1 MNISRF
7 FGSTSR
13 EAMRQV
19 RIALGPDALIV
30 SNRRVNGGVEILAT
44 DATSVPESAIRDTP
58 AVAPQASAAAPNQAA
73 GIRQEMSPASGADNV
88 MGAIGALR
96 GALEGRMDDLVWSHQ
111 MRRSPVAVNLFQS
124 LLAQGFSTALLRAML
139 KRLPENLNA
148 RAALQWARAELEA
161 HLPVLRSEDALWQPG
176 LALALVGPT
185 GVGKTTTLAKL
196 AARAVRRFGP
206 DRVVLLTTDTYRIG
220 AHEQLKI
227 YGDLMRVP
235 VHIVQDVQQLRS
247 LVLGVRPDQ
256 LILIDN
262 VGISQRD
269 RYVRE
274 QAALLAGAGR
284 RVQRLLVLN
293 AASQGDTLDEVAR
306 SYTQDGG
313 TPLSGCIIS
322 KVDEAI
328 KLGAPLDT
336 AIRFKLPIHYVSTGQ
351 KVPEDLRFMSAAELV
366 DSALQVRESQRPLY
380 APTQGDLAALLQSGG
395 SSIQEQEQEQ
405 ERRAR
410 VLPRLLAAASAGGP
424 VSVEQARRAAAVLDE
439 RLACAEAYDFWRDL
453 HATDEQAGQADVSQR
468 GGALM
473 RAARQEMADEDTKRL
488 LVIHAEHTPPGSQEQ
503 LSLSYLFSPHG
514 QALSVP
520 YYQRQSPAD
529 WSDARGVRTLQ
540 RPSPAQALNQAM
552 EVLNSQAEPLSLL
565 HIFEGGSPTMWR
577 QWADMPADW
586 LALIPG
592 ATSLWHK
599 DGQTSP
605 NALSKQLVFHA
616 ISDLPARLHMQSL
629 GRMKLGEIALWYAH
643 TRVHL
648 RQRNGPSIPFELV
661 LLRTV
666 RRHDGKVLKTR
677 FALVHM
683 REGVEPIAPASLACY
698 MMLRAEAQEMA
709 RLLAPVLQ
717 VLPAAESVAQDEV
730 RLLAAGQMSL
740 AAWDLL
746 QAPENLG
753 VRQLAG
759 RLLGKSALTAPQSV
773 DALVKMLVLKEAM
786 A

>member
-44 DATSVPESAIRDTP
+44 DATSVPESAIRDAAVPP
-58 AVAPQASAAAPNQAA
+58 AAPMPNQAA
-73 GIRQEMSPASGADNV
+73 GMRQEMTPPPGPDNV

-139 KRLPENLNA
+139 KRLPDSLGA
-148 RAALQWARAELEA
+148 RAALQWVRTELET

-206 DRVVLLTTDTYRIG
+206 ERVVLLTTDTYRIG

-306 SYTQDGG
+306 SYAQDGG

-366 DSALQVRESQRPLY
+366 DAALDVRESQRPLY
-380 APTQGDLAALLQSGG
+380 SPTQGDLAALLESGG
-395 SSIQEQEQEQ
+395 QSVQEQEREQ

-424 VSVEQARRAAAVLDE
+424 VSVEQARHAAAVLDE

-453 HATDEQAGQADVSQR
+453 HAPADQPDVGQAVQR
-468 GGALM
+468 GEALM
-473 RAARQEMADEDTKRL
+473 RAARQEMTDLDVQRL
-488 LVIHAEHTPPGSQEQ
+488 LVIHAEHVLAGSQDQ
-503 LSLSYLFSPHG
+503 VSLAYLFSPYG

-520 YYQRQSPAD
+520 YYQRVSAAD
-529 WSDARGVRTLQ
+529 WSDSRGVRTLHK
-540 RPSPAQALNQAM
+540 PSSGQALNQAM
-552 EVLNSQAEPLSLL
+552 EVLNAQAAPVSLL
-565 HIFEGGSPTMWR
+565 HIFEGGSPTLWR
-577 QWADMPADW
+577 QWAAMPADW
-586 LALIPG
+586 LALVPG

-599 DGQTSP
+599 DGKTTP
-605 NALSKQLVFHA
+605 NALCKQLTFHA
-616 ISDLPARLHMQSL
+616 ISDLPARLRLESL
-629 GRMKLGEIALWYAH
+629 GRVRLNEISLWQAH
-643 TRVHL
+643 ARVQL
-648 RQRNGPSIPFELV
+648 PQRNAAPLSFDLI
-661 LLRTV
+661 LLRIV

-677 FALVHM
+677 FALAHV
-683 REGVEPIAPASLACY
+683 REGFEPIAPASLACY

-709 RLLAPVLQ
+709 RLLPSVLD
-717 VLPAAESVAQDEV
+717 VLPDVESVDQEQL

-746 QAPENLG
+746 QAPENRS
-753 VRQLAG
+753 VRQLSG
-759 RLLGKSALTAPQSV
+759 RLLGKSGLKPGQSV

-786 A
+786 S

>member
-44 DATSVPESAIRDTP
+44 DSSSVPGGATERAPMPSSTP
-58 AVAPQASAAAPNQAA
+58 HQAA
-73 GIRQEMSPASGADNV
+73 GIRQQEMAPPPAADNV

-111 MRRSPVAVNLFQS
+111 MRRTPVAVNLFQS
-124 LLAQGFSTALLRAML
+124 LLSQGFSTALLRAML
-139 KRLPENLNA
+139 KRLPEELGA
-148 RAALQWARAELEA
+148 RAALQWVRTELET

-206 DRVVLLTTDTYRIG
+206 DKVVLLTTDTYRIG

-227 YGDLMRVP
+227 YGDLMRVA
-235 VHIVQDVQQLRS
+235 VHIVQDVAQLRS
-247 LVLGVRPDQ
+247 VMLGVRPDQ
-256 LILIDN
+256 VILIDN
-262 VGISQRD
+262 MGISQRD

-328 KLGAPLDT
+328 KLGGPLDT
-336 AIRFKLPIHYVSTGQ
+336 AIRFKLPIHYVSNGQ

-366 DSALQVRESQRPLY
+366 DSALQVRENQRPLY
-380 APTQGDLAALLQSGG
+380 APSSGDLAALLESGG
-395 SSIQEQEQEQ
+395 QSAQEQQAEE

-410 VLPRLLAAASAGGP
+410 VLPRLLSAASAGGP
-424 VSVEQARRAAAVLDE
+424 IALEQARRAAADLDE

-453 HATDEQAGQADVSQR
+453 HAQNALIQDGAAAQR
-468 GGALM
+468 AEGLM
-473 RAARQEMADEDTKRL
+473 RAACQEVSEGNVSRL
-488 LVIHAEHTPPGSQEQ
+488 LVIHADHQPAGSQEQ
-503 LSLSYLFSPHG
+503 CSFSFLFSPKG

-520 YYQRQSPAD
+520 YYQRQTPSQ
-529 WSDARGVRTLQ
+529 WSDVRGVRSME
-540 RPSPAQALNQAM
+540 RPGPAQALNQAM
-552 EVLNSQAEPLSLL
+552 QVLNAQAQPVSLL

-577 QWADMPADW
+577 QWADMEADW

-599 DGQTSP
+599 DGKTTP
-605 NALSKQLVFHA
+605 NALSKQLAFHA
-616 ISDLPARLHMQSL
+616 IPDLAARLHLETL
-629 GRMKLGEIALWYAH
+629 GRAKLGEIALWYA
-643 TRVHL
+643 VEPVQL
-648 RQRNGPSIPFELV
+648 RQRNAEPVHLDLII
-661 LLRTV
+661 LRTV

-677 FALVHM
+677 FALMHQCTGS
-683 REGVEPIAPASLACY
+683 EAIAPASLACY
-698 MMLRAEAQEMA
+698 MMLRSEVQEMA
-709 RLLAPVLQ
+709 RLLSTVRGIM
-717 VLPAAESVAQDEV
+717 PASNSEFEEELN
-730 RLLAAGQMSL
+730 LLAAAQLTL
-740 AAWDLL
+740 ASWDLL
-746 QAPENLG
+746 QAPDNLG
-753 VRQLAG
+753 VRQLSA
-759 RLLGKSALTAPQSV
+759 RLLGKPGLKSGQSV

-786 A
+786 S